1 MPVAIAKNE
10 PWREQEALKRF
21 QIISPLIQPDLDA
34 AKQLQL
40 RKELTEQHNLS
51 VRTLYRYEKA
61 YREQQFSGLKPAERK
76 AHYSKKLPA
85 NYDDLLQEAILLKRE
100 VPERSVRQIIYILE
114 LEGRVAPGVLKRST
128 LQRHLYEAGYGR
140 TQMQMYKDARKSS
153 SKRFCKPHRMM
164 LIQGDIKYGCK
175 LPIGKK
181 GAKVQVYLSSALDDH
196 SRFPLAS
203 QWYDNQE
210 ESAVE
215 DTFRKAITR
224 YGKFD
229 ACYFDNGKQYVAK
242 QLNLALSK
250 LGIRIRFTPKNS
262 GKSKGKIEKFH
273 QVVDDFLRESRLK
286 NIRTLEELNRYWRI
300 YLEAYYEKIPHEGIA
315 EYYTS
320 LKEPIPEG
328 GISPLQEFNRDSRP
342 LVYIDTAVVA
352 EAFRHHETRKVN
364 KGACVS
370 FGGKQYETKPALIGF
385 NVEISYDPNN
395 PEDLTV
401 HYPGMEPFQAKPLK
415 IGEFCDK
422 NPTLPVCMQEE
433 KPKTSRLL
441 DALEKKYEE
450 DRKML
455 TNAISFG
462 SYRKEAD

>member
-1 MPVAIAKNE
+1 MPVAISKNE

-21 QIISPLIQPDLDA
+21 QIISPLLQPDMDT

-40 RKELTEQHNLS
+40 RKELAEQHNLS
-51 VRTLYRYEKA
+51 IRTMYRYEKA
-61 YREQQFSGLKPAERK
+61 YREQQFSGLKPTERK
-76 AHYSKKLPA
+76 THNSKKLPA
-85 NYDDLLQEAILLKRE
+85 NYDNLLQEAILLKRE
-100 VPERSVRQIIYILE
+100 VPERSVRQIILILE
-114 LEGRVAPGVLKRST
+114 LEGRVAPGILKRST
-128 LQRHLYEAGYGR
+128 LQSHLYKAGYGR
-140 TQMQMYKDARKSS
+140 AQMQMYKDARQSS

-164 LIQGDIKYGCK
+164 LIQGDIKYGYK
-175 LPIGKK
+175 LPIGKN

-210 ESAVE
+210 ENAVE

-229 ACYFDNGKQYVAK
+229 ACYFDNGKQYVAR
-242 QLNLALSK
+242 QLKLSLSM
-250 LGIRIRFTPKNS
+250 LGIRIRYAPKNS
-262 GKSKGKIEKFH
+262 GKSKGKVEKFH
-273 QVVDDFLRESRLK
+273 QVVDSFLRESKLK
-286 NIRTLEELNRYWRI
+286 NIRTLEELNRYWKI
-300 YLEAYYEKIPHEGIA
+300 YLETYYEKDPHEGIA
-315 EYYTS
+315 KYYTS
-320 LKEPIPEG
+320 LGEPVPDG
-328 GISPLQEFNRDSRP
+328 GITPLQEFNRDSRP
-342 LVYIDTAVVA
+342 LVYIDTSVVA
-352 EAFRHHETRKVN
+352 EAFRHHETRKVD
-364 KGACVS
+364 KGACIS
-370 FGGKQYETKPALIGF
+370 FSGKQYETKPALIWF
-385 NVEISYDPNN
+385 TVEISYDPGN

-401 HYPGMEPFQAKPLK
+401 HYPGIEPFQAMPLR

-422 NPTLPVCMQEE
+422 NPTLPVSMQEE

>member
-10 PWREQEALKRF
+10 PWRDQEALKRF
-21 QIISPLIQPDLDA
+21 QIISPLIQPDLDV

-40 RKELTEQHNLS
+40 RKDLAEQHNLS
-51 VRTLYRYEKA
+51 IRTLYRYEKA

-76 AHYSKKLPA
+76 AHNSKKLPA

-100 VPERSVRQIIYILE
+100 IPERSVRQIIYILE
-114 LEGRVAPGVLKRST
+114 LEGRVEPGVLKRST
-128 LQRHLYEAGYGR
+128 LQRHLYDAGYGR
-140 TQMQMYKDARKSS
+140 AQMQMYKDARKSS

-164 LIQGDIKYGCK
+164 LIQGDIKYGYK
-175 LPIGKK
+175 LPVGKN
-181 GAKVQVYLSSALDDH
+181 GAKVQVYLSTALDDH

-203 QWYDNQE
+203 EWYNSQE

-242 QLNLALSK
+242 QLNLSLSK
-250 LGIRIRFTPKNS
+250 LGIRIRFAPKNS

-273 QVVDDFLRESRLK
+273 QVVDDFLRESKLK
-286 NIRTLEELNRYWRI
+286 NIRTLEELNRYWKI

-315 EYYTS
+315 DYYTS

-328 GISPLQEFNRDSRP
+328 GITPLQEFNRDSRP

-352 EAFRHHETRKVN
+352 EAFRHHETRKVD
-364 KGACVS
+364 KGACIS

-385 NVEISYDPNN
+385 KVEISYDPNN
-395 PEDLTV
+395 PKDLTI

-433 KPKTSRLL
+433 KPKTSRFL

>member
-21 QIISPLIQPDLDA
+21 QIISPLMQPDLDA
-34 AKQLQL
+34 AKQQQL
-40 RKELTEQHNLS
+40 RRELAEQHNLS

-61 YREQQFSGLKPAERK
+61 YREQQFSGLKPAQRESRN
-76 AHYSKKLPA
+76 SGKLPA
-85 NYDDLLQEAILLKRE
+85 NYADLLQEAILLKRE
-100 VPERSVRQIIYILE
+100 VPERSVRQIIFILE
-114 LEGRVAPGVLKRST
+114 LEGRVAPGALKRST
-128 LQRHLYEAGYGR
+128 LQRHLYKAGYGKA
-140 TQMQMYKDARKSS
+140 QMQMYKDARQSS

-175 LPIGKK
+175 LPIGKN

-203 QWYDNQE
+203 EWYGNQE
-210 ESAVE
+210 ETAVE

-242 QLNLALSK
+242 QLRLSLSR
-250 LGIRIRFTPKNS
+250 LGIQIHFAKPRS

-273 QVVDDFLRESRLK
+273 QVVDDFLRESKLK
-286 NIRTLEELNRYWRI
+286 NIRTLEEFNRYWKI
-300 YLEAYYEKIPHEGIA
+300 YLEAYYEKMPHEGIA

-320 LKEPIPEG
+320 LGEAVPEG
-328 GISPLQEFNRDSRP
+328 GITPLQEFNRDARA
-342 LVYIDTAVVA
+342 LIYIDTSVVA
-352 EAFRHHETRKVN
+352 EAFRHHEARKVD
-364 KGACVS
+364 KGACIS
-370 FGGKQYETKPALIGF
+370 FRGKRYETKPALIGF
-385 NVEISYDPNN
+385 TVEVSYDPGN
-395 PEDLTV
+395 PDDLTV
-401 HYPGMEPFQAKPLK
+401 HYPGMEPFQAKPLR

-422 NPTLPVCMQEE
+422 TPTLPVSMQEE
-433 KPKTSRLL
+433 RPKTSRLL
-441 DALEKKYEE
+441 DVLEKKYEE
-450 DRKML
+450 EQKML